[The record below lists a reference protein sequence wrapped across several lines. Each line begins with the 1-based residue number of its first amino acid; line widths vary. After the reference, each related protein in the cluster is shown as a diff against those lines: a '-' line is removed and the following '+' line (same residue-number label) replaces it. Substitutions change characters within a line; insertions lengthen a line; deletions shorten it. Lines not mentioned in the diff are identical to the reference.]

1 MKVLIR
7 EVKFVEPVNS
17 VAFLNEKADLIVGH
31 SGNLSRLYAVD
42 YMDKSANVAAE
53 AFEVYMASQKAVDEK
68 WFKKI
73 SQKDVDGGSKSQ
85 SGCCGH
91 RSKEEAKKE
100 KSKADSI
107 QESLISA
114 LKQ

>member
-42 YMDKSANVAAE
+42 YMDKSASVPPE
-53 AFEVYMASQKAVDEK
+53 AFEEYMASKKKVDEK

-73 SQKDVDGGSKSQ
+73 SQKGSNEEGQKTV
-85 SGCCGH
+85 CCAH
-91 RSKEEAKKE
+91 PPKEESKKE
-100 KSKADSI
+100 KSKA
-107 QESLISA
+107 ETV
-114 LKQ
+114 

>member
-7 EVKFVEPVNS
+7 EIKFVEPVNS

-42 YMDKSANVAAE
+42 YMDKSAAVPAE
-53 AFEVYMASQKAVDEK
+53 AFREYMASEKAVDEK

-73 SQKDVDGGSKSQ
+73 SQKGSN
-85 SGCCGH
+85 
-91 RSKEEAKKE
+91 EEAPK
-100 KSKADSI
+100 
-107 QESLISA
+107 
-114 LKQ
+114 